1 MRKIKEVLRLHAD
14 CHLPGRTIA
23 RSLALA
29 PATVYD
35 YLARFRLANL
45 TWPLPPELDDQ
56 ALEHRLFPPQGRLPA
71 ERAQPDWNH
80 VHQELRRPGVTL
92 QLIWEEY
99 KARHGEEGYQY
110 SRFCDL
116 YRAWSKHLDLT
127 MRQQHRAGERVF
139 VDYAGDTVPI
149 VDPTTGELRK
159 AQIFVAVLG
168 ASNYTFAEATWTQKA
183 PDWVASHIRAFDYF
197 GGVPEIVVPDNLKAG
212 VTRADRFDPDI
223 APAYH
228 EFARH
233 YGIAVVPARVRK
245 PRDKAKA
252 EAGVLLVERWILA
265 VLRHQ
270 TFFSLVELNQA
281 IRRLLDRLNA
291 KPFKKMPGSRR
302 SVFEELEK
310 PLLKDLPTHRYE
322 VAELKKARVHSADY
336 HVELLGHYY
345 SVPFALAG
353 KEVELR
359 YTPTTVE
366 VLHLGRRVASHAR
379 NHARGKHSTLA
390 LHLPPAHAAYLEWT
404 PERLL
409 RWAADKGEHVA
420 AMAQAILDRRDH
432 PVQGLRAC
440 FGLLRLSKSH
450 SPESLNAAC
459 RRALH
464 FGSVSYSSVE
474 RILKAGAEKQPLPQ
488 RGAEAPPP
496 PPAHENVRGSA
507 HYAEEASRA

>member
-1 MRKIKEVLRLHAD
+1 MPNERISMRKIKEVLRLHAD
-14 CHLPGRTIA
+14 CKLPGRVIA
-23 RSLALA
+23 RSLAIA

-35 YLARFRLANL
+35 YLARARLANL
-45 TWPLPPELDDQ
+45 TWPLPPDLDDQ
-56 ALEHRLFPPQGRLPA
+56 ALERRLFPPQVGLPT

-99 KARHGEEGYQY
+99 KARHGDDGYQY

-116 YRAWSKHLDLT
+116 YRGWTRRVDVT

-139 VDYAGDTVPI
+139 VDYAGDTVPV
-149 VDPTTGELRK
+149 VDAETGEVRR

-168 ASNYTFAEATWTQKA
+168 ASSYTFAEATWTQKT
-183 PDWVASHIRAFDYF
+183 PDWIASHMRAFAFF

-233 YGIAVVPARVRK
+233 YGTAVVPARARK

-265 VLRHQ
+265 VLRNQ

-281 IRRLLDRLNA
+281 IRRLLERLNA
-291 KPFKKMPGSRR
+291 KPFKKLPGSRL
-302 SVFEELEK
+302 SAFEELEK
-310 PLLKDLPTHRYE
+310 PLLRPLPGQRYE
-322 VAELKKARVHSADY
+322 VAELRKARVHSADY

-345 SVPFALAG
+345 SVPYALVG

-359 YTPTTVE
+359 YRTYSPI
-366 VLHLGRRVASHAR
+366 
-379 NHARGKHSTLA
+379 RGLT
-390 LHLPPAHAAYLEWT
+390 AA
-404 PERLL
+404 
-409 RWAADKGEHVA
+409 
-420 AMAQAILDRRDH
+420 
-432 PVQGLRAC
+432 
-440 FGLLRLSKSH
+440 
-450 SPESLNAAC
+450 
-459 RRALH
+459 
-464 FGSVSYSSVE
+464 
-474 RILKAGAEKQPLPQ
+474 
-488 RGAEAPPP
+488 
-496 PPAHENVRGSA
+496 
-507 HYAEEASRA
+507 